1 MTELKIGQR
10 LPLTALDMTDNQTIT
25 LSFERLSTTEV
36 DISCFGLDSAGKLIS
51 DDYMVFYNQPASPC
65 KQIVLSHYDS
75 DPAAHKK
82 LHANYDVNLAS
93 LPANVDSLF
102 FVLSSDAPLKAV
114 QSIVAGIHQGAAAAS
129 ATYLSADFADQ
140 RACMLLQIYR
150 KGGVWRLSNVAQG
163 FNGGLASIVQYFGGD
178 VSDEPTAGPSK
189 INTSKPS
196 IEKVMLDKAPK
207 LVSLAKKATISLEK
221 KNLQTLTA
229 RVALV
234 LDSSGSMDGQ
244 YRKGHVQ
251 EVVNRLL
258 PLAVG
263 FDDDQTIECWAFG
276 SKSTALDD
284 ITLNNYEDFVNE
296 SNGGWRKW
304 PVSWRSNNE
313 TAAIRQVIDHY
324 KQEGSDIPVYVLFI
338 SDGGVHD
345 TAGITNAI
353 KDASKLPIFWQFV
366 GLGGENYGIL
376 ERLDT
381 MSGRYVDNCNFFAL
395 DNLNDVSEDALYDMM
410 LDEFPTW
417 IKEAG
422 KLGLIAQSL

>member
-10 LPLTALDMTDNQTIT
+10 LPLTALDMTDTQTIT

-36 DISCFGLDSAGKLIS
+36 DISCFGLDSTGNLIS

-75 DPAAHKK
+75 DPAAQKQ
-82 LHANYDVNLAS
+82 LHANYDVNLAN

-102 FVLSSDAPLKAV
+102 FVLSSDAPLKSV
-114 QSIVAGIHQGAAAAS
+114 QSIVAGIHQGSASAS

-163 FNGGLASIVQYFGGD
+163 FNGGLAAIVQHFGGD
-178 VSDEPTAGPSK
+178 VADEPAAVK

-229 RVALV
+229 KVALV
-234 LDSSGSMDGQ
+234 LDASGSMNSQ

-276 SKSTALDD
+276 QKSTALDD
-284 ITLNNYEDFVNE
+284 ITLNNYEAFINK
-296 SNGGWRKW
+296 SNGGWRDW
-304 PVSWRSNNE
+304 SVGSRSNNE
-313 TAAIRQVIDHY
+313 TAAIRQVIEHY
-324 KQEGSDIPVYVLFI
+324 EQEGGDVPVYVLFI

-345 TAGITNAI
+345 NVGITNAI

-366 GLGGENYGIL
+366 GLGGSGYGIL
-376 ERLDT
+376 EKLDS

-395 DNLNDVSEDALYDMM
+395 DNLSDVSEDALYDMM